1 MFIYSVKATTL
12 KLAAV
17 ISAAV
22 ISLAAIIL
30 LVPEYTPKTT
40 AAIAQTVSQYNYEK
54 IKTNED
60 RINFLKQ
67 FGWELDGEI
76 KEEVSM
82 KIPAEFDKVMKTYNE
97 LQKRGGFDLSKYKGR
112 EVTRYTYKITNYP
125 EYDGEVLANVIIY
138 KNRVIGGDIC
148 SADVKGFIGTFEFPR
163 DSDKNEINNESSD
176 KDTESQNSQSSDNN
190 S

>member
-12 KLAAV
+12 KFAAV
-17 ISAAV
+17 IGAAV

-30 LVPEYTPKTT
+30 LVPDYTPQTT

-60 RINFLKQ
+60 RVAFLKQ
-67 FGWELDGEI
+67 FGWEVEGEV
-76 KEEVSM
+76 KEEVTL

-97 LQKRGGFDLSKYKGR
+97 LQKRSGFDLSKYKGR

-138 KNRVIGGDIC
+138 KNRVVGGDIC
-148 SADVKGFIGTFEFPR
+148 SADVEGFIGTFEYPR
-163 DSDKNEINNESSD
+163 DKLKDENSTTENESTS
-176 KDTESQNSQSSDNN
+176 EGSESDNVN
-190 S
+190 R

>member
-1 MFIYSVKATTL
+1 MFIYSVKATSL
-12 KLAAV
+12 KFAAV
-17 ISAAV
+17 IGAAV

-60 RINFLKQ
+60 RIAFLKQ
-67 FGWELDGEI
+67 FGWEVDGEI
-76 KEEVSM
+76 KEEITM
-82 KIPAEFDKVMKTYNE
+82 KVPAEFDKVMKTYNE
-97 LQKRGGFDLSKYKGR
+97 LQKRNGFDLSKYKGR

-125 EYDGEVLANVIIY
+125 DYEGEVLANIIIY
-138 KNRVIGGDIC
+138 KNRVIGGDVC

-163 DSDKNEINNESSD
+163 DKAKEENSVSESQTNNEPAPNENTA
-176 KDTESQNSQSSDNN
+176 K
-190 S
+190 

>member
-1 MFIYSVKATTL
+1 MFIYSVKATSL
-12 KLAAV
+12 KFAAV
-17 ISAAV
+17 IGAAV

-60 RINFLKQ
+60 RIAFLKQ
-67 FGWELDGEI
+67 FGWEVDGEI
-76 KEEVSM
+76 KEEITM
-82 KIPAEFDKVMKTYNE
+82 KVPAEFDKVMKTYNE
-97 LQKRGGFDLSKYKGR
+97 LQKRNGFDLSKYKGR

-125 EYDGEVLANVIIY
+125 DYEGEVLANIIIY
-138 KNRVIGGDIC
+138 KNRVIGGDVC

-163 DSDKNEINNESSD
+163 DKVKEENSVSESQTNNEPAPNENTA
-176 KDTESQNSQSSDNN
+176 K
-190 S
+190 